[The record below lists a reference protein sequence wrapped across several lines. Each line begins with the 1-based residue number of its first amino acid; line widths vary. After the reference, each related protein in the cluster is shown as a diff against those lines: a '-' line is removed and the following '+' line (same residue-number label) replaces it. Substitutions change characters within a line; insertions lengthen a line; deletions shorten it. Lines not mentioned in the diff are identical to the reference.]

1 MFNCAVCGCKGSRTD
16 LVDEVFNIEGEY
28 VLVEHIPA
36 EICTRC
42 GEQSVSIETV
52 EAVRLTVKGGDVP
65 YRSVLMRV
73 YEFEPTTSN
82 IKAADAAIS

>member
-1 MFNCAVCGCKGSRTD
+1 MFNCAVCGCKGSRTN

-28 VLVEHIPA
+28 VLVERIPA
-36 EICTRC
+36 EVCTRC
-42 GEQSVSIETV
+42 GEQSVSIETA

-73 YEFEPTTSN
+73 YEFEPTASN
-82 IKAADAAIS
+82 ANAADAAIS